1 MVCASFGA
9 GLQTSFRIP
18 RHTSLLDLPSDTQEF
33 CPGAIAQAVEDV
45 AALKRDILLQAAQ
58 CSRGELEH
66 DKNPIAALVE
76 RLEAQESSNKVEDLN
91 GKWNLIYSST
101 QLFLSSPFFM
111 AARDVCM
118 DGEEVDRFL
127 YFCKLHREALA
138 FTSIGQVSQ
147 LISHVGDSDP
157 EEATLTSEFESNV
170 AVAPGLPIIVKG
182 TIESKATITEVSG
195 CDIKLKMDT
204 VKIKRGTSNIPFAN
218 TFLDRFEGLPTRD
231 MSNFLENTIPKSVRD
246 YKAPEPMFR
255 TTYLDSRVRVSRNV
269 DNELFI
275 YAKCGAV

>member
-1 MVCASFGA
+1 
-9 GLQTSFRIP
+9 
-18 RHTSLLDLPSDTQEF
+18 
-33 CPGAIAQAVEDV
+33 
-45 AALKRDILLQAAQ
+45 
-58 CSRGELEH
+58 
-66 DKNPIAALVE
+66 
-76 RLEAQESSNKVEDLN
+76 
-91 GKWNLIYSST
+91 
-101 QLFLSSPFFM
+101 
-111 AARDVCM
+111 
-118 DGEEVDRFL
+118 
-127 YFCKLHREALA
+127 
-138 FTSIGQVSQ
+138 
-147 LISHVGDSDP
+147 VGDSDP

-195 CDIKLKMDT
+195 RDIKLKMDT

-231 MSNFLENTIPKSVRD
+231 MSDFLENTIPKRVRD